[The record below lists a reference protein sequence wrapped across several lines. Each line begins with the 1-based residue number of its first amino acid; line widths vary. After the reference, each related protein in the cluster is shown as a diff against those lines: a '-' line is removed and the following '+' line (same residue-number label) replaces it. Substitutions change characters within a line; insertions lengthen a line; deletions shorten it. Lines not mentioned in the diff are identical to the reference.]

1 MSNRRWYQA
10 DGLRAWLGAVAVIG
24 LALSLLAAPVAHA
37 QETGEGPQTG
47 PVRHALVIGAN
58 DGGGTLQPLRY
69 AERDAEQFARVLTEL
84 GGFREDRVTVLYQP
98 DAETLREALAYHAV
112 LGDMYDD
119 DLFVLYYSGHA
130 DAHGLRLRG
139 ETLWYEALKYD
150 VRAIDATAR
159 LGILDACRSGSITRL
174 KGAKVAPTLFGGQ
187 ERLASTGEV
196 WMTATSADEVAQESE
211 SLRGGFFTHYLV
223 SGLRG
228 AADTGDGLVDVNELY
243 RYTYDRVVA
252 RTGEAGATQRPHFD
266 VNLAGNQGL
275 AITDVRDVDAA
286 MVLERNEPGH
296 VSVLRMSDG
305 TQMAEVDVGD
315 RDVWLALPAGRYL
328 IRRRDL
334 EGQLYEARATLTPE
348 GPAVVRGWQRIDQVA
363 SLARGQ
369 AEPAKTGVDEF
380 PRIDA
385 FQARMQHYRQSSQ
398 AFVEELNLG
407 ESPTVAGGLSLLVP
421 GGGQL
426 YNGQRTKA
434 VGYFLGTAAFVGGGT
449 VFSLGKDDVRTGG
462 VAAAIGFS
470 LWGASIAD
478 AVQHVHMNER
488 HRPRTATAI
497 GWSTGWS
504 DDTRAHTG
512 LMVEVTPVEHL
523 SLGLDRTGYTRHPN
537 GGWDV
542 HLGSRLVFALEGERF
557 RPGVFVSYG
566 LRLGRTGLDLPD
578 NVVPSQRPIVLRGVI
593 GGGMMVRYHTTT
605 RYFIELDARVERD
618 GYDVR
623 GVAGIGM
630 GVLIGRNT
638 TPEPDR
644 LRGERKG
651 KGSADDREPEQARP

>member
-1 MSNRRWYQA
+1 MVGQLPARW
-10 DGLRAWLGAVAVIG
+10 LRALLGVCVVLGVALPG
-24 LALSLLAAPVAHA
+24 RALA
-37 QETGEGPQTG
+37 QDDTG

-98 DAETLREALAYHAV
+98 DVETLREALAYHAV
-112 LGDMYDD
+112 LADMYDD

-130 DAHGLRLRG
+130 DAQGLRLRG
-139 ETLWYEALKYD
+139 DTLWYEALKFD
-150 VRAIDATAR
+150 VRSIDATAR

-174 KGAKVAPTLFGGQ
+174 KGAKVAPSLFAGEQ
-187 ERLASTGEV
+187 RLAATGEV
-196 WMTATSADEVAQESE
+196 WMTATSADEMAQESE

-266 VNLAGNQGL
+266 VNLAGDQGL
-275 AITDVRDVDAA
+275 ALTDVRASDAI
-286 MVLERNEPGH
+286 MVLERTQAGH

-305 TQMAEVDVGD
+305 TQLAEVDVGL
-315 RDVWLALPAGRYL
+315 RDVRLALPAGRYL
-328 IRRRDL
+328 VRRRAVDGSL
-334 EGQLYEARATLTPE
+334 FEARATLSP
-348 GPAVVRGWQRIDQVA
+348 GDPAVVRGWQQVDLVA
-363 SLARGQ
+363 ST
-369 AEPAKTGVDEF
+369 AKGASEHDKSGIDAF
-380 PRIDA
+380 PKVDA
-385 FQARMQHYRQSSQ
+385 FQARVQHYRDRSG
-398 AFVEELNLG
+398 AFVEDLNLG
-407 ESPTVAGGLSLLVP
+407 ESPTVAGGLSLLIP

-426 YNGQRTKA
+426 YNGQRSKA
-434 VGYFLGTAAFVGGGT
+434 VGYFLGTAVFVGGGT

-462 VAAAIGFS
+462 AATAIGLA

-478 AVQHVHMNER
+478 AAQHVHGSER

-504 DDTRAHTG
+504 DDIRAHTG

-523 SLGLDRTGYTRHPN
+523 SLGLDRTGYTRHPG
-537 GGWDV
+537 GGWDLAV
-542 HLGSRLVFALEGERF
+542 GSRLVFALEGERF

-566 LRLGRTGLDLPD
+566 LRFGREGLDLPD
-578 NVVPSQRPIVLRGVI
+578 NVVPSQRPLVLRGVI
-593 GGGMMVRYHTTT
+593 GGGMLVRYHVTT
-605 RYFIELDARVERD
+605 RYFVELDARIERD
-618 GYDVR
+618 GEKTQ

-630 GVLIGRNT
+630 GVLVGRNR
-638 TPEPDR
+638 TPEPEF
-644 LRGERKG
+644 LRGERRGKKG
-651 KGSADDREPEQARP
+651 GDPDP